1 MKKMI
6 KRVTAWMLIIT
17 LVVPVGICIGAKEY
31 VNATEDIAWGFF
43 ILSDGTACI
52 NGCSECTGRVVIPE
66 NLGYK
71 VTGIGNNAF
80 SGCSEMTDVV
90 IPESITSIGNNAFSG
105 CTGLS
110 KITIPK
116 NVTSIGS
123 SVFSG
128 CTGLTSLNVDLE
140 NKVFDSR
147 GDCNAI
153 IQKSSDTL
161 IAGCV
166 STVIPEEIM
175 SIGNYAFAGCIG
187 LVDIEI
193 PESVMSIGNNAFAGC
208 TGLESITLSETVVS
222 IGKNAFKDCS
232 NLTIHAWRD
241 SYAAAYAE
249 NNNIAIKYIGE
260 PDATQA
266 PDASAAPSASPS
278 ADVKPTQ
285 TPTKAPTQQPT

>member
-6 KRVTAWMLIIT
+6 KKVTAWMLIIT
-17 LVVPVGICIGAKEY
+17 LVVPVGIFIGAKEY

-52 NGCSECTGRVVIPE
+52 NGCSECTGRVIIPE

-116 NVTSIGS
+116 NVASIGS

-128 CTGLTSLNVDLE
+128 CTGLVSLNVDLE

-166 STVIPEEIM
+166 STVIPEDIM

-187 LVDIEI
+187 LADIEI

-208 TGLESITLSETVVS
+208 TDLKSITLSETVVS

-232 NLTIHAWRD
+232 NLTIHAL
-241 SYAAAYAE
+241 SL
-249 NNNIAIKYIGE
+249 IHI
-260 PDATQA
+260 
-266 PDASAAPSASPS
+266 
-278 ADVKPTQ
+278 
-285 TPTKAPTQQPT
+285 

>member
-1 MKKMI
+1 M
-6 KRVTAWMLIIT
+6 
-17 LVVPVGICIGAKEY
+17 
-31 VNATEDIAWGFF
+31 
-43 ILSDGTACI
+43 
-52 NGCSECTGRVVIPE
+52 VIPE

-166 STVIPEEIM
+166 STVIPEDIM
-175 SIGNYAFAGCIG
+175 SCLLYTSRC
-187 LVDIEI
+187 V
-193 PESVMSIGNNAFAGC
+193 
-208 TGLESITLSETVVS
+208 
-222 IGKNAFKDCS
+222 
-232 NLTIHAWRD
+232 
-241 SYAAAYAE
+241 
-249 NNNIAIKYIGE
+249 
-260 PDATQA
+260 
-266 PDASAAPSASPS
+266 
-278 ADVKPTQ
+278 
-285 TPTKAPTQQPT
+285 